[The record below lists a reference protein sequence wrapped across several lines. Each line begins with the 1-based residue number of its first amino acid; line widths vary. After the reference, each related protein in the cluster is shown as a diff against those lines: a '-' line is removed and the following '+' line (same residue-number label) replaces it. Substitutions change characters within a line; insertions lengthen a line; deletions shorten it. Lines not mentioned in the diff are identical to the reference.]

1 MMQLH
6 NVNFFK
12 LLSYTPPP
20 LHRRFSDEVMKVMKV
35 MKVEV
40 TDSRA
45 QSSLEATRCG
55 GLF

>member
-1 MMQLH
+1 MQLH

-12 LLSYTPPP
+12 LLSYTPSP

-35 MKVEV
+35 VV
-40 TDSRA
+40 IDSRA

-55 GLF
+55 GHI

>member
-1 MMQLH
+1 MQLH

-12 LLSYTPPP
+12 LLSYTPSP

-35 MKVEV
+35 MKVV
-40 TDSRA
+40 VIDSRA

-55 GLF
+55 GHI